1 MILVT
6 GATGLVGSHL
16 LFQLIEA
23 GEVCKAL
30 YRSEHKIK
38 LVEKLFHYYN
48 SLEAE
53 ELLSKIIWVQGDL
66 NDTETLESLFLNVD
80 FVYHCAAKVSFFKV
94 DFDACLKENRN
105 ATANVVNY
113 SLKYGV
119 KKLCYVSSTAA
130 IGSNP
135 NGLTNE
141 ETLWAQ
147 GAEVS
152 GYSIS
157 KFSAEKEVWRGIEE
171 GLPAVIINPCVILGP
186 GDWQSGSLSIFRS
199 AKKGVLFYTSGS
211 NAVVDVRDVA
221 RSMCLLMN
229 SSIVS
234 ERFLCIG
241 ENITFQHLF
250 TVLSKRF
257 NTAPPKIS
265 VPKFLSL
272 FAGTVL
278 EFISQISR
286 KRNGFS
292 IETAHSSYKNIS
304 YDKTKLMQAIP
315 IQFYTLEETIDNS
328 IRGQLR

>member
-1 MILVT
+1 MD
-6 GATGLVGSHL
+6 
-16 LFQLIEA
+16 
-23 GEVCKAL
+23 
-30 YRSEHKIK
+30 Y
-38 LVEKLFHYYN
+38 
-48 SLEAE
+48 
-53 ELLSKIIWVQGDL
+53 
-66 NDTETLESLFLNVD
+66 
-80 FVYHCAAKVSFFKV
+80 VYHCAAKVSFFKA
-94 DFDACLKENRN
+94 DFEACMKENRK

-113 SLKYGV
+113 SLKNGV

-135 NGLTNE
+135 NGLTTE
-141 ETLWAQ
+141 ETLWAP
-147 GAEVS
+147 GPDVS

-171 GLPAVIINPCVILGP
+171 GLPAVILNPCVILGP

-199 AKKGVLFYTSGS
+199 AKKGILFYTSGS

-221 RSMCLLMN
+221 RSMCLLIN

-241 ENITFQHLF
+241 ENVAFQYLF
-250 TVLSKRF
+250 TALSKRF

-278 EFISQISR
+278 EFLSQISR

-304 YDKTKLMQAIP
+304 YDKSKLIQAIP
-315 IQFYTLEETIDNS
+315 IQFYTLEETIDNA

>member
-1 MILVT
+1 MILIT

-23 GEVCKAL
+23 GENCKAL
-30 YRSEHKIK
+30 YRSEYKIK

-48 SLEAE
+48 SPDAE
-53 ELLSKIIWVQGDL
+53 VLFSKIIWVKGDL
-66 NDTETLESLFLNVD
+66 NVPESLESLFLNVD
-80 FVYHCAAKVSFFKV
+80 YVYHCAAKVSFFKA
-94 DFDACLKENRN
+94 DFEACMKENRN

-113 SLKYGV
+113 SLKNSV

-130 IGSNP
+130 LGSNP

-141 ETLWAQ
+141 ETLWAP
-147 GAEVS
+147 GPGVS

-171 GLPAVIINPCVILGP
+171 GLPAVILNPCLILGP

-199 AKKGVLFYTSGS
+199 AKKGLLFYTSGS

-241 ENITFQHLF
+241 ENVTFQHLF

-278 EFISQISR
+278 EFLSQISR

-292 IETAHSSYKNIS
+292 VETAHSSYKNIS
-304 YDKTKLMQAIP
+304 YDKSKLIQAIP
-315 IQFYTLEETIDNS
+315 IQFYTLEETIDNA